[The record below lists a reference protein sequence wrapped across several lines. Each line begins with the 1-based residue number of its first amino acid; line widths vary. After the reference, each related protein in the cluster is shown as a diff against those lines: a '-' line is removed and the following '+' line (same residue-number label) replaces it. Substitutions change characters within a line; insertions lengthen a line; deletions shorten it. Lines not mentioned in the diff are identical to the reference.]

1 MKIIRGLNNLG
12 RRFKNTVIT
21 LGNFDGVHI
30 GHRRIFERVR
40 LAALGAGGVS
50 VVVTFD
56 PHPVRVVSPEREFKL
71 LTPLQI
77 KAELIASTGMDVLVC
92 IDFDTGFSSI
102 KAEDF
107 IRDVLAEKLSAAHV
121 IVGHNYR
128 FGKGKKGTTE
138 FLRRRSKRYD
148 YGFSVVRNVKRG
160 GSAVSS
166 SRIRALLARGDVRE
180 AYALLGRP
188 YFVEGAVVT
197 GAGRG
202 KKLLGV
208 ATANLSSPEE
218 IIPAAGVYAVRARLG
233 KKTLLD
239 GVCNIGRCPT
249 FETASGENR
258 LTCEVHLF
266 DFDRMIVGETLRVYF
281 VEKLRQERKFPG
293 AAELGRQIAADTA
306 AALTVLS
313 KIRHVG

>member
-1 MKIIRGLNNLG
+1 MKIIRGLDNLG
-12 RRFKNTVIT
+12 RSFKNTVIT

-30 GHRRIFERVR
+30 GHRRIFDRVR
-40 LAALGAGGVS
+40 LKTLAAGGVS
-50 VVVTFD
+50 AVVTFD
-56 PHPVRVVSPEREFKL
+56 PHPVSVISPEREFKI
-71 LTPLQI
+71 LTPLKI

-92 IDFDTGFSSI
+92 IDFNSGFSAI

-107 IRDVLAEKLSAAHV
+107 IGDILVKKLSASHV

-128 FGKGKKGTTE
+128 FGRGKKGTTE
-138 FLRRRSKRYD
+138 FLRRQAKKYGF
-148 YGFSVVRNVKRG
+148 GFSVVRNVKLG

-166 SRIRALLARGDVRE
+166 SRIRVLLARGDVRE
-180 AYALLGRP
+180 ANALLGRP
-188 YFVEGAVVT
+188 YFVEGTVVS

-208 ATANLSSPEE
+208 ATANLSNPEE
-218 IIPAAGVYAVRARLG
+218 LIPAAGVYAVRARLG
-233 KKTLLD
+233 KTLFD
-239 GVCNIGRCPT
+239 GVCNVGRCPT
-249 FETASGENR
+249 FGEKR

-266 DFDRMIVGETLRVYF
+266 DFNRMIVGETLRVYF

-306 AALTVLS
+306 AALAALS
-313 KIRHVG
+313 KIRHRS